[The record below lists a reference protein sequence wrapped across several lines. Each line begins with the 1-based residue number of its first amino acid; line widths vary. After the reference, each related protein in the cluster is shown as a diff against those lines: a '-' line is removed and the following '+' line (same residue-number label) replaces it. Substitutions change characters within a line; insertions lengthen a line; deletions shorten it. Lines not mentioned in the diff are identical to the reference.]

1 MKLGKKQTLV
11 VVKKTDF
18 GVYLTDVELK
28 DKEDRKTEEEV
39 LLPKNQLET
48 EVEPGEELTVFLYK
62 DSEDRLIA
70 TKIEPYI
77 ELDQIK
83 KLKVK
88 ETTKIGAFL
97 DWGLPKDLLLPFKE
111 QKQRV
116 SEGDEVMVTMYI
128 DNSGRLCAT
137 TYIYDKLSLRT
148 PYSKDDSV
156 TAIIYEINPKY
167 GAYAAVD
174 GKYSALLP
182 KKELHRD
189 VKIGEVIEARV
200 LEVKEDGKMD
210 LSLRGKSYLQM
221 DEDGELIFKK
231 LEKERGFLPFH
242 DKSDAE
248 VIKKEFGM
256 SKASFKRAI
265 GRLFKER
272 KILIKED
279 GIEINNR

>member
-1 MKLGKKQTLV
+1 MKLGRRQTLV
-11 VVKKTDF
+11 VVKKMDF

-28 DKEDRKTEEEV
+28 DKEDRKSEEEV
-39 LLPKNQLET
+39 LLPKNQLEE
-48 EVEPGEELTVFLYK
+48 EVEMGEEISVFIYK

-70 TKIEPYI
+70 TKLEPVI
-77 ELDQIK
+77 ELGEIQK
-83 KLKVK
+83 MKVK

-116 SEGDEVMVTMYI
+116 AVGDEVMVMMYV
-128 DNSGRLCAT
+128 DNSERLCAT
-137 TYIYDKLSLRT
+137 TYIYDKLSQRT

-156 TAIIYEINPKY
+156 KAIVYELNPNY
-167 GAYAAVD
+167 GAYVAVD
-174 GKYSALLP
+174 GKFSALVP
-182 KKELHRD
+182 KKELHREL
-189 VKIGEVIEARV
+189 KIGEEIEARV

-231 LEKERGFLPFH
+231 LEKAGGFLPFH
-242 DKSDAE
+242 DKSE
-248 VIKKEFGM
+248 VESIKKEFGM

-279 GIEINNR
+279 GIEINNK